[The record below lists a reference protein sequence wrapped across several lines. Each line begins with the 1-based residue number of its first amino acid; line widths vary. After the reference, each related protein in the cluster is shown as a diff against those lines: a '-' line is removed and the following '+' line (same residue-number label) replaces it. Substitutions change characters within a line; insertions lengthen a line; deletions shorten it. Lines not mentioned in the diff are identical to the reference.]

1 MKQLSLLVL
10 CGVVGVCLGAGGAVS
25 GSSGAGVGS
34 VTETE
39 GTRLLHEG
47 SPLSLTCIQNLTN
60 VDTVWTKNGE
70 TVTENDHIKL
80 FKNATLYIA
89 SAMESDLG
97 EYTCEPHSQDEVKVF
112 NVVQLKLHKELP
124 KSTTVLENDKLAL
137 SCQVEGNPP
146 PTVQWLKNGELMEDS
161 INSTRLVF
169 SENEHKIPNASLL
182 IKPILK
188 SDIGNYICLIKQ
200 YSLQLNTTTEVRV
213 KDIYA
218 ALWPFL
224 AIVAEVIILCVIIFI
239 YEKRRIK
246 ANFDDS
252 DSDPAPDQKSVADHN
267 KDAEVRQRK

>member
-10 CGVVGVCLGAGGAVS
+10 CSVAGVCLGAGGAVS
-25 GSSGAGVGS
+25 GSSGSGVGS

-39 GTRLLHEG
+39 GTRLLLEG
-47 SPLSLTCIQNLTN
+47 SPLSLTCSQNLTN
-60 VDTVWTKNGE
+60 TDTVWSKDGKQVVEDENTK
-70 TVTENDHIKL
+70 V
-80 FKNATLYIA
+80 FKNTTLYIV
-89 SAMESDLG
+89 SAKVDDIG
-97 EYTCEPHSQDEVKVF
+97 EYTCEHEGQDEPKVF
-112 NVVQLKLHKELP
+112 NVVQLKLHKNLP
-124 KSTTVLENDKLAL
+124 ESTTVLENDKLAL

-161 INSTRLVF
+161 INSTRLIF
-169 SENEHKIPNASLL
+169 SENEHNVPNASLL

-188 SDIGNYICLIKQ
+188 SDVGNYICLVKQ